1 MFVCMHGSSWTY
13 RISVLL
19 ILITTDIILVTLTTQ
34 NNGLVERL
42 SYYSYSKNL
51 YLSVVPLK
59 AMGKSHL
66 KQYTIWM
73 ASLVLGNAAQK
84 EEQSVFTVTR
94 DSWMVWRTMWST
106 RLWVRQE
113 ASQRLHARPR
123 SKKSSHARPS
133 KYVPTEWNRPVVF
146 LTEIC
151 MFYNFDERGA
161 WSSTKTQNACG
172 RIITWRH
179 CRAHQDTSGRCGKDF
194 SSSLTI
200 CHVHVNSAWL
210 VAHSARR
217 GGFWYRTLI
226 SSPPLDR
233 SALPLF
239 QAASDTE

>member
-1 MFVCMHGSSWTY
+1 MTS
-13 RISVLL
+13 LL
-19 ILITTDIILVTLTTQ
+19 
-34 NNGLVERL
+34 
-42 SYYSYSKNL
+42 
-51 YLSVVPLK
+51 
-59 AMGKSHL
+59 
-66 KQYTIWM
+66 
-73 ASLVLGNAAQK
+73 LGNAAQK

-94 DSWMVWRTMWST
+94 DWLLNGLENNVIYPSLSEARSVTEAARTT
-106 RLWVRQE
+106 TEQE
-113 ASQRLHARPR
+113 IITC
-123 SKKSSHARPS
+123 PS

-200 CHVHVNSAWL
+200 CHVHVNSTWL

-226 SSPPLDR
+226 SSPPL
-233 SALPLF
+233 APLF
-239 QAASDTE
+239 PCSRPRPTQSNVLLFTPFHHSLLSVLSHNDVVC